1 MNKERLNGLTDA
13 IIAIV
18 ATIMVL
24 EIHAPD
30 SYKFESMKDQ
40 IPAILAYL
48 VSFTLIILSWY
59 SYHLMFEQAKRVDLR
74 VFLANAAWMLV
85 LSGIP
90 FATSWVGKFPTHWE
104 PELTYLVMTLIWVLM
119 YSVTAWTLNRA
130 NPERTTTVNEEPR
143 INLYIRFGILI
154 VSFLILPIWPPI
166 GLLGTLVLMAV
177 TMVMNLK
184 YEPAVPKNSSD

>member
-30 SYKFESMKDQ
+30 SFKFESLKDQ
-40 IPAILAYL
+40 VPAIVAYII
-48 VSFTLIILSWY
+48 SFTLIILSWY
-59 SYHLMFEQAKRVDLR
+59 SYHLMFEEAKRVDLR

-104 PELTYLVMTLIWVLM
+104 PELTYLLMTLVWVLM
-119 YSVTAWTLNRA
+119 YSVTALMLNRA
-130 NPERTTTVNEEPR
+130 NPEHKGTVDEEPR
-143 INLYIRFGILI
+143 ANLWIRFEILA
-154 VSFLILPIWPPI
+154 VSLLILPFWPPI
-166 GLLGTLVLMAV
+166 GLLGTLVLMAA
-177 TMVMNLK
+177 TMVLNLK
-184 YEPAVPKNSSD
+184 YEPRYQKD